1 MLLVAIFTAV
11 ALFMASA
18 LVIVAITNRSATTA
32 RLLEVESRGVSSST
46 SVGDK
51 VRGVVSTLTRPLT
64 PLRSLLAVQ
73 DENLSYRLALAG
85 YRKPNDAE
93 LFLTF
98 KLLTPVTGVLVA
110 TFLGSGN
117 LVLWVLILGAIGYFG
132 PDLALTQMIA
142 RRRDKLRVSLP
153 DAIDLLVICM
163 DAGLGLD
170 QALIR
175 VAQELQS
182 GYPDLSD
189 ELMMI
194 TREQSAGKPRI
205 DAWRSMAD
213 RTDLDIVRQLVAM
226 LVQTER
232 FGTPIARALG
242 QFADSL
248 RLKRMFEAEEMAAKT
263 TVKLIFP
270 IVLFIFPGIFVVLLG
285 PAAITM
291 MRSLGQN

>member
-1 MLLVAIFTAV
+1 MGQPRTDRT
-11 ALFMASA
+11 SA
-18 LVIVAITNRSATTA
+18 W
-32 RLLEVESRGVSSST
+32 LLEVESRVSSST
-46 SVGDK
+46 ASETK
-51 VRGVVSTLTRPLT
+51 SSCQHLTSLPT
-64 PLRSLLAVQ
+64 ASLLAVQ
-73 DENLSYRLALAG
+73 DEGLNYRLALAG

-117 LVLWVLILGAIGYFG
+117 LVLWVLMLGAVGYFG
-132 PDLALTQMIA
+132 PDLALTQIITH
-142 RRRDKLRVSLP
+142 RRDKLRVSLP

-163 DAGLGLD
+163 DAGLGLE
-170 QALIR
+170 QALVR
-175 VAQELQS
+175 VALELQS
-182 GYPDLSD
+182 GYPELSD

-205 DAWRSMAD
+205 DAWRSMAE

-248 RLKRMFEAEEMAAKT
+248 RLKRMFEAGKCAANY
-263 TVKLIFP
+263 
-270 IVLFIFPGIFVVLLG
+270 G
-285 PAAITM
+285 
-291 MRSLGQN
+291 RSVPPCLYFRHFRCHSDPQP

>member
-1 MLLVAIFTAV
+1 
-11 ALFMASA
+11 
-18 LVIVAITNRSATTA
+18 
-32 RLLEVESRGVSSST
+32 
-46 SVGDK
+46 
-51 VRGVVSTLTRPLT
+51 
-64 PLRSLLAVQ
+64 LAVQ

>member
-51 VRGVVSTLTRPLT
+51 VRSVVSTLTRPLT

-182 GYPDLSD
+182 GYSDLSD